1 MSIVKNTLH
10 IPAVNGTIQRAG
22 NILAVTHHFGI
33 ATDAPATGTL
43 KIEARPPGAT
53 VFEVVP
59 GAEALDLAALDSVQ
73 VTGVIEEYEI
83 TLTSVTGATEIV
95 ITDSCEVV

>member
-1 MSIVKNTLH
+1 
-10 IPAVNGTIQRAG
+10 
-22 NILAVTHHFGI
+22 
-33 ATDAPATGTL
+33 
-43 KIEARPPGAT
+43 
-53 VFEVVP
+53 
-59 GAEALDLAALDSVQ
+59 